1 MSEPKTKE
9 VPQLNAQGLF
19 TGPAVADLCPIDGV
33 TWIVPGGAVD
43 APLPRP
49 LGPNECARYAPED
62 DPAAP
67 WEYLPDYSRATV
79 YSLDTGQPIRVPP
92 GWTLEQARGTL
103 QPPEAPA
110 PQAPAEDTLQALQA
124 RLLQD
129 VAAKRWAVETGGIT
143 VAGLRVATGIEDQNR
158 ITSVVANAELAQVDA
173 VDFKGADA
181 WATLTVAQVRA
192 VAGAVARHV
201 QRCYSAERA
210 HAEAVAA
217 LQSLDAAHAYDTT
230 QGWPDPTAEAA
241 IATTSTPTT
250 TETETA
256 TQKETQ

>member
-33 TWIVPGGAVD
+33 TWIVPGGAVE

-49 LGPNECARYAPED
+49 LGPHECARYAPED

-79 YSLDTGQPIRVPP
+79 YSLDTGEPISVPP

-103 QPPEAPA
+103 QAPAAAA
-110 PQAPAEDTLQALQA
+110 PQAPAEDTLEALQA

-210 HAEAVAA
+210 HAEAIAA
-217 LQSLDAAHAYDTT
+217 LPDMDAALAYDTT
-230 QGWPDPTAEAA
+230 EGWPDPTEEAA
-241 IATTSTPTT
+241 IATSTPTT
-250 TETETA
+250 TETA
-256 TQKETQ
+256 TQKEPQ

>member
-1 MSEPKTKE
+1 MTATTKT
-9 VPQLNAQGLF
+9 VAQLNAQGYF
-19 TGPAVADLCPIDGV
+19 IGPTVADACPLVEG
-33 TWIVPGGAVD
+33 TWLIPGGAVE

-49 LGPNECARYAPED
+49 LGPHECARYAPEG
-62 DPAAP
+62 DPADP

-79 YSLDTGQPIRVPP
+79 YSLETGQPIRVPP

-103 QPPEAPA
+103 QAPAAAA

-143 VAGLRVATGIEDQNR
+143 VVGLRVATGIEDQNR

-181 WATLTVAQVRA
+181 WATLTVPQVRA

-210 HAEAVAA
+210 HAEAIAA
-217 LQSLDAAHAYDTT
+217 LAGIDAARAYDTT
-230 QGWPDPTAEAA
+230 AGWPDPTEEAA
-241 IATTSTPTT
+241 IANSTPTT
-250 TETETA
+250 TETA